1 MATIRELFHTLGNKH
16 NILTVGCGATKET
29 VEECLEVE
37 GLSKILKDNL
47 SEILKNLEHITKEAL
62 EADRITNE
70 IHDRIYKI
78 IDPDTGKPKEEH

>member
-37 GLSKILKDNL
+37 GLSRTLKDKL
-47 SEILKNLEHITKEAL
+47 LEILKNLEHIIKEAV
-62 EADRITNE
+62 EADKIATE

-78 IDPDTGKPKEEH
+78 IDPDTGKVKG